1 MSKIAALKKK
11 AADLE
16 KKSPDKA
23 LAVYVEL
30 VAEME
35 KHPEDMDVAL
45 LNRLGDLMVK
55 QNNISSAVE
64 YYEKAVDYYVEGGF
78 LNNAIALCNKI
89 LRSSPGRS
97 TVYYKLGKISA
108 HKGFKA
114 DAKQNFLEYADRMRK
129 VGQMDEAFRA
139 LGEFADL
146 CPDQTDIRLML
157 ADQLAKAGKKD
168 EAVEQLQIL
177 HEQLDA
183 EGNANEAAA
192 TAARIHAID
201 PSVEPRTGGGAKSSG
216 SSDDLIFI
224 DLGDSPKAQAARRS
238 IAKQRTTRGIGAVTT
253 PEVGAATQPPPAEEP
268 KKPAPRRTVEIRK
281 PAPPPPPDPEPLV
294 EPEPELEPEPVAEIE
309 QVELVAEPVLEIE
322 PTRIESEPD
331 EEEPSE
337 RSRDDIPVSASLD
350 PDNSGSLLGFESTS
364 LADNT
369 PSTQDL
375 GGSLELEPTSL
386 LDLPEAEP
394 MIAPEPVLEVEDQ
407 AELDT
412 GDAMLDI
419 IMPGTDEELP
429 PARPSKVNMPVL
441 QESVELSAPLEM
453 AEPAAEIPL
462 APDDLE
468 DLARLSSNNHVVSTK
483 SVDVLQAVVDGD
495 PEDWGARREL
505 AEAQLEAGNRED
517 GVREL
522 ETAMLGYERSGDLAT
537 AMSVADEIVRI
548 DPSSVKHHQKRVEYA
563 YRTND
568 RAQLVESYLSLA
580 DALFRTGQVDKSRTI
595 YQRVLELSPDD
606 LRAQAALS
614 TMPEQAPEPAA
625 PERKSPAA
633 RKSATPSKPAPLAAA
648 KPTPLD
654 NDAFVNLG
662 DWLRDDAN
670 PKDTRMVVA
679 EEEPTGNEE
688 ADFQDM
694 LRKFKQGV
702 AENVEAEDYQSHYD
716 LGVAYKEMGLID
728 EAIAEFQKAL
738 RGPDNRVRTYE
749 AIGQCFIEKGQNQM
763 AATILARALTEK
775 GMDDDQL
782 VGVLYLL
789 GRAYEALGKGEEA
802 LQYYQRVFVV
812 DIQFHD
818 VGERMNALENAT
830 R

>member
-1 MSKIAALKKK
+1 MSKIASLKKK

-23 LAVYVEL
+23 VSVYVEL
-30 VAEME
+30 LAEME
-35 KHPEDMDVAL
+35 KHPEDLDVAL
-45 LNRLGDLMVK
+45 YNRVGDLMVK
-55 QNNISSAVE
+55 QNNVSGAVD
-64 YYEKAVDYYVEGGF
+64 YYEKAVDYYVDGGF

-129 VGQMDEAFRA
+129 AGQMDEAFRA
-139 LGEFADL
+139 LAEFADL

-157 ADQLAKAGKKD
+157 ADQLAKAGKKS

-177 HEQLDA
+177 HEQLHG
-183 EGNANEAAA
+183 EGNATEAQA
-192 TAARIHAID
+192 TADRMRAID
-201 PSVEPRTGGGAKSSG
+201 PSADPRTGDGPKSAGKSG
-216 SSDDLIFI
+216 DLVFL

-238 IAKQRTTRGIGAVTT
+238 ITHHR
-253 PEVGAATQPPPAEEP
+253 ATKGLKLIPLDDDEPP
-268 KKPAPRRTVEIRK
+268 KPAPAK
-281 PAPPPPPDPEPLV
+281 PAPAKPAAKAPPPPPP
-294 EPEPELEPEPVAEIE
+294 PELEPEPEPPAPPPVAEAPFVM
-309 QVELVAEPVLEIE
+309 QEPVI
-322 PTRIESEPD
+322 D
-331 EEEPSE
+331 EL
-337 RSRDDIPVSASLD
+337 PVSASLD
-350 PDNSGSLLGFESTS
+350 PGDTGSLLGMESS
-364 LADNT
+364 
-369 PSTQDL
+369 SFS
-375 GGSLELEPTSL
+375 GFGSKEGFSGSLELEPTSL
-386 LDLPEAEP
+386 LDMPEMEVPSLPSESPVHPVESEP
-394 MIAPEPVLEVEDQ
+394 P
-407 AELDT
+407 
-412 GDAMLDI
+412 
-419 IMPGTDEELP
+419 TDEAGGALDLILP
-429 PARPSKVNMPVL
+429 DGAEVPPSTRRSNINMPLL
-441 QESVELSAPLEM
+441 QESIELTSPLELS
-453 AEPAAEIPL
+453 EPVAEIPM
-462 APDDLE
+462 AADDLE
-468 DLARLSSNNHVVSTK
+468 DLARLSSSSHSRSVNVK

-495 PEDWGARREL
+495 PDDWGARREL
-505 AEAQLEAGNRED
+505 AEAMLEGGDRDA

-522 ETAMLGYERSGDLAT
+522 ENAMMGYEKIGDLAS

-568 RAQLVESYLSLA
+568 RGQLVESYLSLA

-595 YQRVLELSPDD
+595 YTRVLELSPDD
-606 LRAQAALS
+606 LRAQAALGA
-614 TMPEQAPEPAA
+614 MPEPTPEPP
-625 PERKSPAA
+625 PERKTVGVSK
-633 RKSATPSKPAPLAAA
+633 KSVTPSKAPAPLATA
-648 KPTPLD
+648 KPTPVGD
-654 NDAFVNLG
+654 DAFVNLG
-662 DWLRDDAN
+662 DWLRDDET

-679 EEEPTGNEE
+679 EEEPSGDEE
-688 ADFQDM
+688 ADFADM

-749 AIGQCFIEKGQNQM
+749 SIGQCFIEKGQNQM
-763 AATILARALTEK
+763 AATILARALSEK
-775 GMDDDQL
+775 QMDDDQL

-789 GRAYEALGKGEEA
+789 GRAHEALGRGEDA
-802 LQYYQRVFVV
+802 MQYYQRVFVV

-818 VGERMNALENAT
+818 VADRLNALENAA